1 MKDFFEQMKE
11 ELKQIEKLSAQEQE
25 NYIKQLSHEKRRQL
39 LLFTETSQS
48 PVYLKLKQEEE
59 MVMQQ
64 RARDFAKAI
73 QDNEYDDFL
82 SSLSYLDRLF
92 LMENMGLYEKGRV
105 KSNLTEQ
112 EKRIVQMFSDS
123 IKMDLEMEQVT
134 TPTYSISGER
144 RYATFKMNS

>member
-39 LLFTETSQS
+39 LLFAETSQS

-82 SSLSYLDRLF
+82 SSLSYLDRLY

-112 EKRIVQMFSDS
+112 EKRIVQMFADS
-123 IKMDLEMEQVT
+123 MKMDLDMEQVT

-144 RYATFKMNS
+144 RYVTSKMNS

>member
-39 LLFTETSQS
+39 FLFAETSQS

-64 RARDFAKAI
+64 RARDFSKAI

-82 SSLSYLDRLF
+82 SSLSYLDRLY

-112 EKRIVQMFSDS
+112 EKRIVQMFADS
-123 IKMDLEMEQVT
+123 MKMDLDMEQVT
-134 TPTYSISGER
+134 TPTYSISEEG
-144 RYATFKMNS
+144 RYVTSKMNS

>member
-39 LLFTETSQS
+39 FLFAETSQS

-64 RARDFAKAI
+64 KARDFAKAI

-82 SSLSYLDRLF
+82 SSLSYLDRLY

-144 RYATFKMNS
+144 RYVTSKMNS

>member
-25 NYIKQLSHEKRRQL
+25 NYIKQLTHEKRRQL
-39 LLFTETSQS
+39 LLFAETSQS

-64 RARDFAKAI
+64 RARDFSKAI

-82 SSLSYLDRLF
+82 SSLSYLDRLY
-92 LMENMGLYEKGRV
+92 LMENMGCMKREELNQISLNK
-105 KSNLTEQ
+105 KSEL
-112 EKRIVQMFSDS
+112 
-123 IKMDLEMEQVT
+123 
-134 TPTYSISGER
+134 
-144 RYATFKMNS
+144 FKCFLIPLKWI

>member
-11 ELKQIEKLSAQEQE
+11 ELNQIEKLSVQEQE
-25 NYIKQLSHEKRRQL
+25 NYIKQLNHEKRRQL
-39 LLFTETSQS
+39 LLFAETSQR

-59 MVMQQ
+59 KVMQQ
-64 RARDFAKAI
+64 RARDFSKAI

-82 SSLSYLDRLF
+82 SSLSYLDRLY

-112 EKRIVQMFSDS
+112 EKRIVQMFADS
-123 IKMDLEMEQVT
+123 MKMDLDMEQVT
-134 TPTYSISGER
+134 TPTYSISEEG
-144 RYATFKMNS
+144 RYVTSKMNS

>member
-39 LLFTETSQS
+39 FFFAETSQS

-64 RARDFAKAI
+64 KARDFAKAI

-82 SSLSYLDRLF
+82 GSLSYLERLY

-144 RYATFKMNS
+144 RYVTSKMNS

>member
-39 LLFTETSQS
+39 FLFAETSQS

-64 RARDFAKAI
+64 KARDFAKAI

-82 SSLSYLDRLF
+82 GSLSYLERLY

-112 EKRIVQMFSDS
+112 EKRIVQMFADS
-123 IKMDLEMEQVT
+123 MKMDLDMEQVT
-134 TPTYSISGER
+134 TPTYYISEER
-144 RYATFKMNS
+144 RYVSSKMNS

>member
-11 ELKQIEKLSAQEQE
+11 ELNQIEKLSVQEQE
-25 NYIKQLSHEKRRQL
+25 NYIKQLNHEKRRQL
-39 LLFTETSQS
+39 LLFAETSQS

-64 RARDFAKAI
+64 KACSFAKAI

-82 SSLSYLDRLF
+82 SSLSYLDRLY
-92 LMENMGLYEKGRV
+92 LMENMGLCEKGRV

-123 IKMDLEMEQVT
+123 IKMDLDLEQVT
-134 TPTYSISGER
+134 TPTYSISEEG
-144 RYATFKMNS
+144 RYVTSKMNS

>member
-39 LLFTETSQS
+39 FLFAETSQS

-64 RARDFAKAI
+64 KARDFAKAI

-82 SSLSYLDRLF
+82 GSLSYLERLY

-144 RYATFKMNS
+144 RYVTSKMNS

>member
-11 ELKQIEKLSAQEQE
+11 ELNQIEKLSVQEQE
-25 NYIKQLSHEKRRQL
+25 NYIKQLNHEKRRQL
-39 LLFTETSQS
+39 LLFAETYQS

-64 RARDFAKAI
+64 RARDFSKAI

-82 SSLSYLDRLF
+82 SSLSYLDRLY

-112 EKRIVQMFSDS
+112 EKRIVQMFADS
-123 IKMDLEMEQVT
+123 MKMDLDMEQVT
-134 TPTYSISGER
+134 TPTYSISEEG
-144 RYATFKMNS
+144 RYVTSKMNS